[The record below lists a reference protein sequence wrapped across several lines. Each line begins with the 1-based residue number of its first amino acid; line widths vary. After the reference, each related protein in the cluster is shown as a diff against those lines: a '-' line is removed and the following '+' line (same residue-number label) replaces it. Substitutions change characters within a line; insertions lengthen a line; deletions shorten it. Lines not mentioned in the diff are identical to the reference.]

1 MAENLNDC
9 ENQNCQQNMD
19 GNGPYVTPAQQ
30 SDEFLWSSSS
40 STSMDKPRQPHGPPK
55 LPPLAKRIPRPL
67 TLHNETLI
75 DYYRWMHYIGQDPDV
90 ESYIRAESEYTS
102 AWIVQSGIENL
113 QKQLDQEVS
122 QIQSSMARQP
132 KRGSPPLSNS
142 SITASIGDSTQTNS
156 GSSSSRIDANPKV
169 EHLERTQFWDI
180 DRWRYWL
187 DKSVGDYGV
196 FKRRPIP
203 PDAYQP
209 GMEYS
214 RLSYMSP
221 QPVSESA
228 LDHEVSL
235 PSQSSPSQ
243 LPFVMPSGPI
253 VRGKKKALGVDMD
266 TSKGI
271 KHQDK
276 VEAVGGCSSE
286 RKVSASDVQVV
297 LDVNRLARK
306 EKRKGGAGQFS
317 FGTIE
322 IQPRHASLNPAHNFK
337 HGASKTVG
345 GGAGKEKFLAY
356 TYDVAG
362 DERYHIRI
370 MPLPSTTSSEPAPST
385 LLSRLSTLN
394 LTSECERQPSPA
406 AFDFVNWCEKLDQ
419 GRPITTLDGNMLKD
433 AGPETRWV
441 KLGQNLFLYFT
452 RLDSM
457 GLQREVW
464 RVKIDSSGAADNEI
478 WPSFEQHS
486 KTKPRDKPQHSPKL
500 VPEMVM
506 RENDERNVLSISQT
520 NDRRFMLIE
529 SSGQTNS
536 RTYVLSID
544 SPEKGWHI
552 VRQAEENVIYR
563 VEHHA
568 GYFYLRTNHNN
579 ASNFKVLR
587 IPAKNFL
594 DNSFDTL
601 VKTPAE
607 FHRVS
612 DGPAT
617 PVQSFFLQ
625 YDQDEVVIEHDPS
638 VYLERFEVFVEHFV
652 AWVWQEGLQ
661 EFRVFQAPR
670 STEGN
675 GSKPNLPL
683 MELQRI
689 RPYDPDIKVVKV
701 MPGNIRDEEERLFR
715 DFYST
720 RLRYS
725 NCSFIHPW
733 ALYEL
738 EMHDLTPLTQ
748 TVNTKEDDDKVRK
761 ATRLVCQDPFPIGIH
776 FGRSAQDSLHD
787 IDLLPKDTEGDQES
801 EMRRYKELRIMVAST
816 HGTRIQDPEALD
828 SNTVM
833 IPISVVYYSYPDG
846 DRFPRKAGFVN
857 AYGAYGTMTS
867 PSFDPAKTLP
877 LLRRGL
883 VYIQVHPRGDGVMG
897 PAWYTDGKLE
907 NKRNTFYDVEDVL
920 LYLRDSGMVEPG
932 GVVVQ
937 GRSAGG
943 LVTGWIANRWGE
955 VDQLAPGSTTG
966 GRNDEDAALPQRGE
980 PKNIVREMVK
990 VVLAQVPFLDVI
1002 AGMSDPK
1009 IPWVE
1014 YEWSEWGSPLQS
1026 REIFEVM
1033 KAYSPY
1039 DRVRNQP
1046 YPAMMVMGGLTDGRV
1061 SYAEPLKYVA
1071 KLRSIDGKTND
1082 CQSVEEKLDQGKKR
1096 MCAGEKE
1103 TPLLLQME
1111 DGGHFSGSSSLWMA
1125 FALYHLG
1132 ADNCTLDTYL
1142 D

>member
-1 MAENLNDC
+1 MAEYLKDR

-19 GNGPYVTPAQQ
+19 DNSPSVTPA
-30 SDEFLWSSSS
+30 SV
-40 STSMDKPRQPHGPPK
+40 DKPRLPHGPPK

-67 TLHNETLI
+67 TLHNETFI

-90 ESYIRAESEYTS
+90 ESYIQAESEYTS
-102 AWIVQSGIENL
+102 AWIEQSGIETL
-113 QKQLDQEVS
+113 QKQLDLEVS

-132 KRGSPPLSNS
+132 KRGHSFLSKP
-142 SITASIGDSTQTNS
+142 SITASAGDSTQSNS
-156 GSSSSRIDANPKV
+156 GSSSSHIDAKPKV
-169 EHLERTQFWDI
+169 EQLERTQFWDI

-187 DKSVGDYGV
+187 DKTVGDYGV

-203 PDAYQP
+203 QDAYQER
-209 GMEYS
+209 METS
-214 RLSYMSP
+214 RRTYMSA
-221 QPVSESA
+221 QPISESA
-228 LDHEVSL
+228 LYHEAGLLSQSF
-235 PSQSSPSQ
+235 PSQSPFAIPSR
-243 LPFVMPSGPI
+243 PV

-266 TSKGI
+266 TNEDM
-271 KHQDK
+271 KHKDK
-276 VEAVGGCSSE
+276 VEAIGGCSSE
-286 RKVSASDVQVV
+286 RNVSASDVQVV
-297 LDVNRLARK
+297 LDINRLVKR

-317 FGTIE
+317 FGSIE
-322 IQPRHASLNPAHNFK
+322 IQPQHTSLNPMHSFQQ
-337 HGASKTVG
+337 GASKTVG
-345 GGAGKEKFLAY
+345 GGAGKEIFLAY
-356 TYDVAG
+356 TYDVLG
-362 DERYHIRI
+362 DERYHIRV
-370 MPLPSTTSSEPAPST
+370 MPLPSTISSKPDPST
-385 LLSRLSTLN
+385 LFSTLCALS
-394 LTSECERQPSPA
+394 LTSESERRPSPA
-406 AFDFVNWCEKLDQ
+406 AFDFDNWCETLDQ
-419 GRPITTLDGNMLKD
+419 GRPIMTLDGNVLKD

-441 KLGQNLFLYFT
+441 KLGQDLFLYFT
-452 RLDSM
+452 RLDPK

-464 RVKIDSSGAADNEI
+464 RVMIDSSGTAGNDI
-478 WPSFEQHS
+478 WPNPEQHN
-486 KTKPRDKPQHSPKL
+486 KTKPRDRPRHPPKL
-500 VPEMVM
+500 VPELVM

-520 NDRRFMLIE
+520 NDGRFVLIE

-536 RTYVLSID
+536 RTYFLSID

-552 VRQAEENVIYR
+552 IRQAEENVIYK
-563 VEHHA
+563 VEHHS
-568 GYFYLRTNHNN
+568 GYFYLRTNHNK

-587 IPAKNFL
+587 IPVEKFL
-594 DNSFDTL
+594 DNSFETL
-601 VKTPAE
+601 VDTPAE
-607 FHRVS
+607 FHKVS

-617 PVQSFFLQ
+617 PVQH
-625 YDQDEVVIEHDPS
+625 YVQDEVVLEHDPNE
-638 VYLERFEVFVEHFV
+638 YLERFEVFVEHFV
-652 AWVWQEGLQ
+652 AWIWRGGLQ
-661 EFRVFQAPR
+661 EFRIFQAPR

-675 GSKPNLPL
+675 NPNPDLPL
-683 MELQRI
+683 TELLRV
-689 RPYDPDIKVVKV
+689 RPYDPDIKVVTV

-720 RLRYS
+720 KLRYS

-738 EMHDLTPLTQ
+738 DMHDLTPLAQ
-748 TVNTKEDDDKVRK
+748 MANTKEDDDKIKK
-761 ATRLVCQDPFPIGIH
+761 ATRLVCQEPFPIGVH
-776 FGRSAQDSLHD
+776 FGRSAEGSLQD
-787 IDLLPKDTEGDQES
+787 IDLMPKDTEGDQGS
-801 EMRRYKELRIMVAST
+801 EMSRYRELRIMVPST
-816 HGTRIQDPEALD
+816 HGTGNQDADVED
-828 SNTVM
+828 SNAIM

-867 PSFDPAKTLP
+867 ALFDPAKTLP

-883 VYIQVHPRGDGVMG
+883 VYIQIHPRGDGVMG
-897 PAWYTDGKLE
+897 PSWYTDGKLE

-955 VDQLAPGSTTG
+955 VDQLTPGNSTG
-966 GRNDEDAALPQRGE
+966 GHEEEDAAPAQRGK

-1002 AGMSDPK
+1002 AGMSDPH

-1014 YEWSEWGSPLQS
+1014 YEWGSPLQS

-1046 YPAMMVMGGLTDGRV
+1046 YPAMMVMGGLADGRV
-1061 SYAEPLKYVA
+1061 SYAEPLKFVA

-1132 ADNCTLDTYL
+1132 AEPCTADSYL